1 MSLQIP
7 SRFRRLYP
15 GTNLSELLDD
25 YFPANSFEV
34 NGESFH
40 REQLEQI
47 FRFIGGTQEIFKA
60 VDAFLVREPDNE
72 FDANAVAVYVH
83 EKKVGYIPKGQAQ
96 DFSQFL
102 IQHEDGIWVQ
112 AAIRFVSGLGQYR
125 LRFFAQTPF
134 KLDTAA
140 LPILDVSGI
149 SQIEFD
155 NGEPEELHG
164 LNSDN
169 LDWRTE
175 QVSNDQSASY
185 CGPITVQLSEGE
197 FREFDSE
204 GDEIQVYNL
213 IKISANGSSIGQI
226 WEADRSYSLLKERL
240 GEVGGIALTTL
251 YAFSADT
258 AHFWF
263 SNDLKPKAAEPEPH
277 FEDWA
282 GSDYPEDESDGGHT
296 RF

>member
-1 MSLQIP
+1 MTLQLP
-7 SRFRRLYP
+7 SRFRRLNP
-15 GTNLSELLDD
+15 GSNLAELLDD

-47 FRFIGGTQEIFKA
+47 FHFIGGKPDVFKA

-72 FDANAVAVYVH
+72 FDINAVAVYVH
-83 EKKVGYIPKGQAQ
+83 EKKVGYVPKAQAQ
-96 DFSQFL
+96 EFSQFL
-102 IQHEDGIWVQ
+102 GKHDGGIWVH

-125 LRFFAQTPF
+125 IRFYAQTPF
-134 KLDTAA
+134 KLDSAA

-149 SQIEFD
+149 SPIEFD
-155 NGEPEELHG
+155 NGEPEELQG
-164 LNSDN
+164 LNSGA

-175 QVSNDQSASY
+175 QVSKKELASY
-185 CGPITVQLSEGE
+185 CGPITVQLSFGE
-197 FREFDSE
+197 FRELDSE
-204 GDEIQVYNL
+204 GDEIQLYNL
-213 IKISANGSSIGQI
+213 IKISANGLALGQI
-226 WEADRSYSLLKERL
+226 WEADRSYSLLKEGLR
-240 GEVGGIALTTL
+240 EVGGIALTTL
-251 YAFSADT
+251 YGFSADT

-263 SNDLKPKAAEPEPH
+263 SNDLKPKAAEQEPH

-282 GSDYPEDESDGGHT
+282 SSDYPEDESDGGHT